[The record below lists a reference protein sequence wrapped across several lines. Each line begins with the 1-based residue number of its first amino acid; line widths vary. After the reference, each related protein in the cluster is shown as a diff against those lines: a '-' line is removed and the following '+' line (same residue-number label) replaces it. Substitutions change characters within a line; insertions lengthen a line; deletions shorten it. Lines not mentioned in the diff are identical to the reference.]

1 MRLLTRIGLT
11 YLKPRIVTW
20 AYRKKKQSLLSN
32 LSLNKKSQIKTNTNF
47 NI

>member
-1 MRLLTRIGLT
+1 MKLLTRIGLT

-20 AYRKKKQSLLSN
+20 AYRKKKQSLRSN
-32 LSLNKKSQIKTNTNF
+32 LSGNKIAQIKTNTQY